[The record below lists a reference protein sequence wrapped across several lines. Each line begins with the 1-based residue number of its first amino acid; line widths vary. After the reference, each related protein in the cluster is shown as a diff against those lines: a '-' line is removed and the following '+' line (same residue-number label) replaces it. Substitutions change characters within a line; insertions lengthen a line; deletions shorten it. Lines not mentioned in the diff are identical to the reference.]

1 MKIKPK
7 EVLMWYDGYYLFT
20 GENESGKIFLAT
32 KVRLEGDCCY
42 DFLFAETNK
51 EEIKELKQATKSVD
65 SVFSGKVSH
74 IGQFEYSYDEIEVKP
89 YTLDKKFDNLFFDG
103 SFYLDKEDYE

>member
-7 EVLMWYDGYYLFT
+7 EVLLWYDGPYLFT
-20 GENESGKIFLAT
+20 GKNESGKIFLGI
-32 KVRLEGDCCY
+32 KVRLEGDYCY
-42 DFLFAETNK
+42 DFLFAETNEK
-51 EEIKELKQATKSVD
+51 EIEELKQATKSVD

-74 IGQFEYSYDEIEVKP
+74 MGRFEYSYDEIEVKP
-89 YTLDKKFDNLFFDG
+89 YVLNEELDNLFFDG